1 MSLMLT
7 DENGNPLDERITGAL
22 ERVLPRF
29 RRKFPGLSDP
39 AVMDELLEAAGR
51 RVLRHEARHGEVQR
65 LHGFTWT
72 ILKNV
77 TISYLRGAD
86 RLLERSTVGD
96 SADGGEVGQVPA
108 TRGNPTE
115 VEHAVFYRE
124 VLEQLSEQE
133 RFVLIRRQAGFSS
146 KEIARALRISSGAVD
161 QVTFRTRQKL
171 KRLLGRER
179 ENPQ

>member
-29 RRKFPGLSDP
+29 RRQFPSLSDP
-39 AVMDELLEAAGR
+39 AVMDELLETAGR

-86 RLLERSTVGD
+86 RLLERNTVGE
-96 SADGGEVGQVPA
+96 SADGGDVSQLPA

-124 VLEQLSEQE
+124 VLEQLSKEE
-133 RFVLIRRQAGFSS
+133 RFILSRRQAGFSS
-146 KEIARALRISSGAVD
+146 KEIAKALKISSGAVD
-161 QVTFRTRQKL
+161 QIMFRTRQKL
-171 KRLLGRER
+171 KRLLRRER

>member
-7 DENGNPLDERITGAL
+7 DENGNPLDARITGAL

-29 RRKFPGLSDP
+29 RRQFPVLSDP
-39 AVMDELLEAAGR
+39 AVLDELLETAGR
-51 RVLRHEARHGEVQR
+51 RVLRHEARHGEVKR

-72 ILKNV
+72 ILKNI

-86 RLLERSTVGD
+86 RLLERNTVGD
-96 SADGGEVGQVPA
+96 SEAGRDVGQVPA
-108 TRGNPTE
+108 TRGDSME

-133 RFVLIRRQAGFSS
+133 RFVLIRRQAGYSS
-146 KEIARALRISSGAVD
+146 KEIAKALKISSGAVD
-161 QVTFRTRQKL
+161 QIMFRTRQKL
-171 KRLLGRER
+171 KRLLGQER